1 MSLADSLNNFRAGII
16 QTNTFIS
23 IAYEQD
29 ANSNYLYDDIKKEFI
44 ITSAFL
50 RMFIYW
56 ESFIE
61 DAFSK
66 YLIGKSSTLGTMVEC
81 YMTPDDQGHALKL
94 LIGTQKHVDWA
105 NHEIVRK
112 LAQLYLKEGNPI
124 VSNINSISGELTDL
138 KTIRNAAAH
147 MSSTTQ
153 KQVDALA
160 SRISGK
166 NVVNTSVA
174 HLVMNLHPKDK
185 SKTVLQF
192 YQNILDIVAEN
203 IAANRI

>member
-1 MSLADSLNNFRAGII
+1 MGITQI
-16 QTNTFIS
+16 NTFIS

-29 ANSNYLYDDIKKEFI
+29 DKGNYLYDDIKQEFI

-56 ESFIE
+56 ETFIE

-66 YLIGKSSTLGTMVEC
+66 YLIGKNSTLGTTVEC
-81 YMTPDDQGHALKL
+81 YMTPDSQGHALKL

-105 NHEIVRK
+105 NHEIVRR
-112 LAQLYLKEGNPI
+112 LAQLYLKDGNPI
-124 VSNINSISGELTDL
+124 VSNIDSISSELADL
-138 KTIRNAAAH
+138 RTIRNAAAH
-147 MSSTTQ
+147 ISSTTQ
-153 KQVDALA
+153 KQIDALA

-174 HLVMNLHPKDK
+174 RLVMSLHPKDT

-192 YQNILDIVAEN
+192 YQNILDIGAEN